1 MSRGRSARR
10 PPGGAAGLLPKTA
23 LVSGGL
29 LRIAGLGVLINGDS
43 GIGKSESALELISRG
58 YRFVSDDVVEA
69 RRTVAGR
76 VLGRSP
82 SLTRHFMEIRGLGII
97 NIKQIFGPRAVM
109 LQSPIDL
116 VITLHKW
123 EGSGSSDRLGLKFP
137 EDYVL
142 LGVRIPRLNIPVA
155 PGRNIATLIEAA
167 CKVQRLRHKGY
178 HASKEIVR
186 KLERALLRRNRMGV
200 VSREKR

>member
-1 MSRGRSARR
+1 
-10 PPGGAAGLLPKTA
+10 
-23 LVSGGL
+23 
-29 LRIAGLGVLINGDS
+29 VLINGDS

-58 YRFVSDDVVEA
+58 YRLVSDDVVEA
-69 RRTVAGR
+69 RRTKAGR

-82 SLTRHFMEIRGLGII
+82 SLTRNFMEIRGLGII

-137 EDYVL
+137 EDSIL

-167 CKVQRLRHKGY
+167 CKVQRLRNKGY

-186 KLERALLRRNRMGV
+186 KLERAMLRRNRIGV